1 MSAKAAGK
9 EDTRVVTAHLPV
21 EMAEKMDKY
30 AQQMEQSRGW
40 IVKQAVA
47 NWLAWEEEK
56 HQMTLEALAEVDAG
70 LFIEDEDMAAWIES
84 LDTDNPLPPPQ
95 PRR

>member
-1 MSAKAAGK
+1 MSAKAAAK
-9 EDTRVVTAHLPV
+9 EGTRVVTAHLPV
-21 EMAEKMDKY
+21 DMAEQVDRY
-30 AQQMEQSRGW
+30 ARQMERSRGW

-56 HQMTLEALAEVDAG
+56 NRLTLEAAAEVDAS

-84 LDTDNPLPPPQ
+84 LDTDTPLPLPE
-95 PRR
+95 PRK

>member
-1 MSAKAAGK
+1 MSAKAAAK

-21 EMAEKMDKY
+21 AMAEKMDKY
-30 AQQMEQSRGW
+30 AQQMERSRGW

-56 HQMTLEALAEVDAG
+56 HRMTLEALAEVDAG

>member
-1 MSAKAAGK
+1 MSTKAAAK

-21 EMAEKMDKY
+21 EMAEKIDKY
-30 AQQMEQSRGW
+30 ARQMERSRGW

-56 HQMTLEALAEVDAG
+56 YQGTLQALAEVDAG
-70 LFIEDEDMAAWIES
+70 LFIEDEDVAAWVES
-84 LDTDNPLPPPQ
+84 LDTDNPLPVPT